1 MTVSE
6 EIKLQAKL
14 LEWEAPTGLS
24 ANLKGYNAGD
34 YIWVTNCIVVARIS
48 RSCYMLNVSWHE
60 SIKELTTL
68 PEDAVKGWLTPI
80 QWKDN
85 EYGVYAK
92 VEAYDMSIW
101 VTVDNLELFGN
112 GDYDYDVWIDRTG
125 KFLWLTE
132 MGKKE
137 VIGVIAGIR
146 GINERLEEL
155 RKRNK
160 KGDKNGRN

>member
-14 LEWEAPTGLS
+14 LEWEAPKGLS
-24 ANLKGYNAGD
+24 ASLKSYENGD
-34 YIWVTNCIVVARIS
+34 YMWVTNGIVVARIS

-101 VTVDNLELFGN
+101 VTLDNLELFGN
-112 GDYDYDVWIDRTG
+112 GGYDVWIGHKG

-137 VIGVIAGIR
+137 VIGVIAGVR